1 MVEGKRQRLTVWS
14 VWRRHGDDL
23 SPGRYQALRI
33 SGFWRPHTS
42 RLRIIGS
49 LDGFIATITDKRLV
63 EGIVYHS
70 GSGVARTEVLGMWLR
85 WRKIRKRE
93 IEPGNH
99 KTSAQ

>member
-1 MVEGKRQRLTVWS
+1 MVEGKRQGLTVWS

-23 SPGRYQALRI
+23 SPGRYQASRI
-33 SGFWRPHTS
+33 GGFWRPHTS

-49 LDGFIATITDKRLV
+49 LDGVVAIITDERFV
-63 EGIVYHS
+63 EGILYHS
-70 GSGVARTEVLGMWLR
+70 GGGVESTKVLSVWLR

-99 KTSAQ
+99 KTSSQ